1 MLLGITGCGTKKDDG
16 KIKVEIGNWAAE
28 TADPAVL
35 EKLDKEVAEFE
46 KLHPDIEIKG
56 NAFGYDTKT
65 FNVMASSGQLPETL
79 DTFFTEM
86 DQIIKSGYAAD
97 VTDALKENGL
107 FDQLNPDVL
116 EIAADKNGRVFGF
129 PKEAYAIGLVINK
142 KLFKEAGLVE
152 ANGTPKI
159 PQTYAE
165 LAEYSKIIKE
175 KTGKAGFVLPTTENG
190 GGWVFMN
197 IAWSKGVEF
206 EEQQSDGSWKAVFDT
221 PQFKEAIQYVKD
233 LKWKYDA
240 LPDNKVINIEE
251 QRKIFGIGQ
260 AAMTLASPD
269 IVNTLVSKYGMNKDD
284 VYFARVPGD
293 SAGRYAQMGGAIT
306 IFSAANTDKQHDAAI
321 KWLMFKGRT
330 PVIDKDTEAMLR
342 SNFETAISD
351 GGVVFP
357 KEFFTVW
364 LSEERNKKYEEIAAE
379 YANVDMANYEDYAG
393 FKDVTLRPE
402 ESACCQQ
409 LYAVLDGVIQAV
421 ITDKDANIDSLT
433 KTAVNDFQKNHLD
446 KMN

>member
-1 MLLGITGCGTKKDDG
+1 MKMKSMLCSVLAASMLLGIAGCGTKKDDG

-28 TADPAVL
+28 TADPAVI

-116 EIAADKNGRVFGF
+116 EIASDKNGRVFGF

-165 LAEYSKIIKE
+165 LAEYSKIIKK
-175 KTGKAGFVLPTTENG
+175 KTGTK
-190 GGWVFMN
+190 
-197 IAWSKGVEF
+197 
-206 EEQQSDGSWKAVFDT
+206 
-221 PQFKEAIQYVKD
+221 
-233 LKWKYDA
+233 
-240 LPDNKVINIEE
+240 INI
-251 QRKIFGIGQ
+251 KGHVIF
-260 AAMTLASPD
+260 
-269 IVNTLVSKYGMNKDD
+269 
-284 VYFARVPGD
+284 R
-293 SAGRYAQMGGAIT
+293 
-306 IFSAANTDKQHDAAI
+306 
-321 KWLMFKGRT
+321 
-330 PVIDKDTEAMLR
+330 
-342 SNFETAISD
+342 
-351 GGVVFP
+351 
-357 KEFFTVW
+357 
-364 LSEERNKKYEEIAAE
+364 
-379 YANVDMANYEDYAG
+379 
-393 FKDVTLRPE
+393 
-402 ESACCQQ
+402 
-409 LYAVLDGVIQAV
+409 
-421 ITDKDANIDSLT
+421 
-433 KTAVNDFQKNHLD
+433 
-446 KMN
+446 